1 MRKPCNCAEGCN
13 AAEKCAPTDSD
24 FAGHVVLHLVAS
36 HSSRGAQLAWFR
48 LMTTGTGL
56 ESRRILS
63 RQEAGRFG
71 GLLSLHTLWL
81 VFSL

>member
-1 MRKPCNCAEGCN
+1 
-13 AAEKCAPTDSD
+13 
-24 FAGHVVLHLVAS
+24 
-36 HSSRGAQLAWFR
+36 
-48 LMTTGTGL
+48 MTTGIGL

-71 GLLSLHTLWL
+71 GLLSLHALWL